1 MSRVGVS
8 RAQAEPAHL
17 CETAQNGMFEA
28 EFRAAIDFDAPHVRE
43 DESDLADWPSA
54 VKRVSV

>member
-1 MSRVGVS
+1 
-8 RAQAEPAHL
+8 L